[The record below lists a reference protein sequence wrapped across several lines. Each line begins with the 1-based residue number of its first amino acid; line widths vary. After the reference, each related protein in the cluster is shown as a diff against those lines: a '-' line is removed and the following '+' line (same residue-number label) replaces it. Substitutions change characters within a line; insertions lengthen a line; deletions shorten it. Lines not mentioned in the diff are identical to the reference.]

1 MEVLVVSTGE
11 RIRERRKYRR
21 WSLNKLAQLA
31 GVSQGYLSDV
41 ENGKVASPSA
51 SVLIKLAAAL
61 ETSVDYL
68 LGRTDDPS
76 PPSLSD
82 VDIIRAD
89 MPLPP
94 LGWDELSEE
103 EKEEVR
109 DITRRFEETIIA
121 DILRKKKERGSE

>member
-1 MEVLVVSTGE
+1 MAEALGVSPKTVSPWETGE
-11 RIRERRKYRR
+11 REPD
-21 WSLNKLAQLA
+21 LATLHELA
-31 GVSQGYLSDV
+31 RILD
-41 ENGKVASPSA
+41 
-51 SVLIKLAAAL
+51 
-61 ETSVDYL
+61 TSVAYL
-68 LGRTDDPS
+68 VGETDDPGPLS
-76 PPSLSD
+76 NSD
-82 VDIIRAD
+82 VDVIRAD

>member
-121 DILRKKKERGSE
+121 DILRKKKRGSE

>member
-31 GVSQGYLSDV
+31 GMSQGYLSDV

>member
-1 MEVLVVSTGE
+1 MAEALGVSPKTVSHWETGE
-11 RIRERRKYRR
+11 REPD
-21 WSLNKLAQLA
+21 LATLHELA
-31 GVSQGYLSDV
+31 RILD
-41 ENGKVASPSA
+41 
-51 SVLIKLAAAL
+51 
-61 ETSVDYL
+61 TSVAYL
-68 LGRTDDPS
+68 VGETDDPGPLS
-76 PPSLSD
+76 NSD
-82 VDIIRAD
+82 VDVIRAD

>member
-82 VDIIRAD
+82 VDIIRAE

-121 DILRKKKERGSE
+121 DILRKKKRGSE